1 MDPSLL
7 HSIGGAFHTYLHD
20 FSNGA
25 GLALHSAH
33 NALFIILNPMRMLYL
48 FAGVCMGLA
57 LGILPGI
64 GGIAGTALLL
74 PFTYDLDP
82 PTAFAL
88 LLGLGATTTTADPIA
103 AILFGAPGHA
113 ASAATTLDG
122 YPMTRR
128 GEAGRALGASYMA
141 ALIGGLFGALLMAIA
156 LPVMRPIILYIGSP
170 ELLAIAV
177 FGISMVAVLSGN
189 APLRGLTFACF
200 GMMLRMIGT
209 DPQSGTL
216 RWTMG
221 TLYLWDGLPLVPLT
235 LGIFALPELCDL
247 AIGRMAVVQAGQTLD
262 TKTGMLLGIKDCID
276 NWFLIL
282 RCSWIGSAMGAIPGI
297 GASVIDWI
305 SYGHAL
311 KTEKDAA
318 KTFGTG
324 DVRGVIAAESATNA
338 REGGALVPTVAF
350 GVPASA
356 GMAILLGAFLI
367 HGLVPGPDMLTK
379 HLDLTYSM
387 VWSIAIANILGS
399 GLCFAFSGQLAKIA
413 TLRYTLFMPA
423 VLSLV
428 YIGAFEATRNWGDLF
443 SLLFFGVLGWAMKHF
458 RWPRPPFVLGFIL
471 GEPIERYM
479 FISIERY
486 GVGWMIK
493 PFVLVMF
500 ALAAFSLLGPL
511 IQDIRAHGGP
521 RKMLSQWG
529 HPVFSTDN
537 LFPAAL
543 LILFIVMLSQSF
555 DWAFAA
561 RIVPTIV
568 GIGAILFCGLGLAND
583 ILGVHARAAA
593 AEAAA
598 AGGGESKGPHRIHM
612 DIVSKTSHLPG
623 IVVLIRGFAFFGW
636 MISFM
641 AVMAVIGLI
650 PTVPI
655 FIVLFMR
662 TEALEYMAR
671 AIAVC
676 FSFCLRMLGLG
687 AVARRLDEQSIGP
700 LIRAQARKRAMSP
713 EPWRIVIPMAAVV
726 VLLIYVVFDQL
737 LAIPWPPTLLGTFFP
752 VLKAIPSV

>member
-1 MDPSLL
+1 METDML
-7 HSIGGAFHTYLHD
+7 HSAAHALLNFFQL
-20 FSNGA
+20 FAEGA
-25 GLALHSAH
+25 GLASHSAAK
-33 NALFIILNPMRMLYL
+33 ALLIILDPVRMLYL
-48 FAGVCMGLA
+48 FGGVCMGLS

-64 GGIAGTALLL
+64 GGVAGTALLL
-74 PFTYDLDP
+74 PFTYNLDP

-141 ALIGGLFGALLMAIA
+141 ALIGGLFGAALMAVA

-170 ELLAIAV
+170 ELLGVAV

-189 APLRGLTFACF
+189 APLRGLTAACF
-200 GMMLRMIGT
+200 GMMLAMIGT

-216 RWTMG
+216 RWTMDS
-221 TLYLWDGLPLVPLT
+221 LYLWDGLPLVPLT
-235 LGIFALPELCDL
+235 LGVFALPELCDL
-247 AIGRMAVVQAGQTLD
+247 AIGRMAVVQPGQTID
-262 TKTGMLLGIKDCID
+262 TKTGMLLGIQDCLQ

-311 KTEKDAA
+311 RTEKGAA

-350 GVPASA
+350 GVPSSA

-367 HGLVPGPDMLTK
+367 QGLVPGPEMLTK
-379 HLDLTYSM
+379 HLDITYSM

-399 GLCFAFSGQLAKIA
+399 GLCFAFSGQLAKVA
-413 TLRYTLFMPA
+413 TLRYTLFMPV

-428 YIGAFEATRNWGDLF
+428 YIGAFELSRNWGDLF
-443 SLLFFGVLGWAMKHF
+443 SLMFFGVLGWAMKHF
-458 RWPRPPFVLGFIL
+458 RWPRPPLVLGFIL
-471 GEPIERYM
+471 GNVIERYM

-486 GVGWMIK
+486 GISWMLR
-493 PFVLVMF
+493 PVVVVMF
-500 ALAAFSLLGPL
+500 IMAGLSLLRPL
-511 IQDIRAHGGP
+511 LQDIRVHGGLK
-521 RKMLSQWG
+521 RMVLQWG
-529 HPVFSTDN
+529 HPLLAIDN

-543 LILFIVMLSQSF
+543 LCLFTVMLSQSL

-561 RIVPTIV
+561 RIIPTIV
-568 GIGAILFCGLGLAND
+568 GTGAILFCSLSLINDVFGLHERDSA
-583 ILGVHARAAA
+583 VAARAG
-593 AEAAA
+593 AED
-598 AGGGESKGPHRIHM
+598 KGQQKIHM
-612 DIVSKTSHLPG
+612 DIASKTAHLPG
-623 IVVLIRGFAFFGW
+623 PIVLQRGFQFFGW
-636 MISFM
+636 MAGFM

-655 FIVLFMR
+655 FVISYMR
-662 TEALEYMAR
+662 FEGR
-671 AIAVC
+671 
-676 FSFCLRMLGLG
+676 
-687 AVARRLDEQSIGP
+687 
-700 LIRAQARKRAMSP
+700 
-713 EPWRIVIPMAAVV
+713 EPWKIAIPMAAAVV
-726 VLLIYVVFDQL
+726 TLIYVVFDQF
-737 LAIPWPPTLLGTFFP
+737 LAIPWPPTLAGTLFP
-752 VLKAIPSV
+752 AIKFIPSV

>member
-1 MDPSLL
+1 MDPSVL

-20 FSNGA
+20 FSDGA
-25 GLALHSAH
+25 GVALHSAH
-33 NALFIILNPMRMLYL
+33 TALFIILNPTRMLYL

-156 LPVMRPIILYIGSP
+156 LPIMRPIILYIGSP
-170 ELLAIAV
+170 ELLSIAV

-262 TKTGMLLGIKDCID
+262 TKTGMLLGIKDCRD

-413 TLRYTLFMPA
+413 TLRYTLFMPC

-428 YIGAFEATRNWGDLF
+428 FIGAFEATRNWGDLF
-443 SLLFFGVLGWAMKHF
+443 SLMFFGVLGWAMKHF

-471 GEPIERYM
+471 GEPIERYL

-486 GVGWMIK
+486 GVSWMIK

-500 ALAAFSLLGPL
+500 GLAAFSLLGPL
-511 IQDIRAHGGP
+511 IADIRGHGGP
-521 RKMLSQWG
+521 RKMLSKWG

-543 LILFIVMLSQSF
+543 LILFIVMLSLSF

-583 ILGVHARAAA
+583 ILGVHARNA
-593 AEAAA
+593 AAA
-598 AGGGESKGPHRIHM
+598 AGGAGSESTGPKRIHM

-623 IVVLIRGFAFFGW
+623 ATVVGRGFQFFGW
-636 MISFM
+636 MAGIM
-641 AVMAVIGLI
+641 LLMWIIGLI
-650 PTVPI
+650 PAVPI
-655 FIVLFMR
+655 FIISYMR
-662 TEALEYMAR
+662 LEGR
-671 AIAVC
+671 
-676 FSFCLRMLGLG
+676 
-687 AVARRLDEQSIGP
+687 E
-700 LIRAQARKRAMSP
+700 K
-713 EPWRIVIPMAAVV
+713 WKIVIPMAVCVV
-726 VLLIYVVFDQL
+726 ALIYIVFDQL
-737 LAIPWPPTLLGTFFP
+737 LAIPWPPTLLGTLFP
-752 VLKAIPSV
+752 VLKVIPSV

>member
-1 MDPSLL
+1 MEPDIL
-7 HSIGGAFHTYLHD
+7 HSAAHALSSYFDSFKDGGA
-20 FSNGA
+20 
-25 GLALHSAH
+25 LALHSAH
-33 NALFIILNPMRMLYL
+33 NALYIILNPVRLLYL

-64 GGIAGTALLL
+64 GGVAGTALLL
-74 PFTYDLDP
+74 PFTYALDA

-88 LLGLGATTTTADPIA
+88 LLGLGATTTTADPIS

-141 ALIGGLFGALLMAIA
+141 ALIGGLFGAALMAIA
-156 LPVMRPIILYIGSP
+156 LPIMRPIILYIGSP
-170 ELLAIAV
+170 ELLGIAV

-247 AIGRMAVVQAGQTLD
+247 AIGRSAVVQEGERTLD
-262 TKTGMLLGIKDCID
+262 TKSGMIAGIKDCLEH
-276 NWFLIL
+276 WFLIL

-311 KTEKDAA
+311 RTEKGAA
-318 KTFGTG
+318 QTFGRG

-367 HGLVPGPDMLTK
+367 HGLVPGPEMLTK

-399 GLCFAFSGQLAKIA
+399 GLCFAFSGQLAKVA
-413 TLRYTLFMPA
+413 TLRYTLYMPG
-423 VLSLV
+423 VLSLI
-428 YIGAFEATRNWGDLF
+428 YIGAFEATRNWGDVF
-443 SLLFFGVLGWAMKHF
+443 SLIFFGMLGWAMKHF
-458 RWPRPPFVLGFIL
+458 KWPRPPFVLGFIL
-471 GEPIERYM
+471 GEVIERYM

-486 GVGWMIK
+486 GVSWMLK
-493 PFVLVMF
+493 PFVVLMF
-500 ALAAFSLLGPL
+500 AMAALSLIRPL
-511 IQDIRAHGGP
+511 LQDVRTHGGL
-521 RKMLSQWG
+521 RMMVSQWG
-529 HPVFSTDN
+529 HPQFSLNN

-543 LILFIVMLSQSF
+543 LLLFIAMLSQSF
-555 DWAFAA
+555 DWSFAA
-561 RIVPTIV
+561 RIIPTIV
-568 GIGAILFCGLGLAND
+568 GIGAILFCSLSLTND
-583 ILGVHARAAA
+583 IFGLHERNGGTGI
-593 AEAAA
+593 
-598 AGGGESKGPHRIHM
+598 AGKSEKIHM
-612 DIVSKTSHLPG
+612 DIASKTAHLPSK
-623 IVVLIRGFAFFGW
+623 IILTRGFAFFGW
-636 MISFM
+636 MIAFAACM
-641 AVMAVIGLI
+641 ALIGLI

-655 FIVLFMR
+655 FIAAFMR
-662 TEALEYMAR
+662 LE
-671 AIAVC
+671 
-676 FSFCLRMLGLG
+676 GG
-687 AVARRLDEQSIGP
+687 
-700 LIRAQARKRAMSP
+700 
-713 EPWRIVIPMAAVV
+713 EPWRIVVPMAAAVV
-726 VLLIYVVFDQL
+726 VLIYVVFDQL
-737 LAIPWPPTLLGTFFP
+737 LAIPWPPTLAGTLFP
-752 VLKAIPSV
+752 TLKFVPSV

>member
-1 MDPSLL
+1 MDTSLL
-7 HSIGGAFHTYLHD
+7 HSVGVGFHTYLHD
-20 FSNGA
+20 FTDGA
-25 GLALHSAH
+25 ALALHSAH
-33 NALFIILNPMRMLYL
+33 NAFYIILNPMRMLYL
-48 FAGVCMGLA
+48 FAGVCMGLS

-141 ALIGGLFGALLMAIA
+141 ALIGGLFGAALMAIA
-156 LPVMRPIILYIGSP
+156 LPIMRPIILYIGSP
-170 ELLAIAV
+170 ELLSIAV

-247 AIGRMAVVQAGQTLD
+247 AIGRMAIVQQGQTLD
-262 TKTGMLLGIKDCID
+262 TKTGMLLGVKDCLQH
-276 NWFLIL
+276 WFLIL

-311 KTEKDAA
+311 KTEKNASE
-318 KTFGTG
+318 TFGTG

-443 SLLFFGVLGWAMKHF
+443 SLMFFGVLGWAMKHF

-486 GVGWMIK
+486 GVDWMIK
-493 PFVLVMF
+493 PFVLIMF
-500 ALAAFSLLGPL
+500 SLAAISLLGPL
-511 IQDIRAHGGP
+511 IGDIRSHGGLK
-521 RKMLSQWG
+521 KMFSQWG
-529 HPVFSTDN
+529 HPLFATGN

-543 LILFIVMLSQSF
+543 LILFIVMLSQSL
-555 DWAFAA
+555 DWPFAA

-568 GIGAILFCGLGLAND
+568 GVGAILFCSLSLAND
-583 ILGVHARAAA
+583 VFGVHEPGGAATA
-593 AEAAA
+593 AS
-598 AGGGESKGPHRIHM
+598 AGKRPKKIHM

-623 IVVLIRGFAFFGW
+623 LTILSRGATFFGW
-636 MISFM
+636 MAGFM
-641 AVMAVIGLI
+641 LLMWLIGLI
-650 PTVPI
+650 PAVPI
-655 FIVLFMR
+655 FILSYMR
-662 TEALEYMAR
+662 FEGRE
-671 AIAVC
+671 
-676 FSFCLRMLGLG
+676 SW
-687 AVARRLDEQSIGP
+687 
-700 LIRAQARKRAMSP
+700 K
-713 EPWRIVIPMAAVV
+713 IVIPMASTL

-737 LAIPWPPTLLGTFFP
+737 LAIPWPPTLLGTLFP
-752 VLKAIPSV
+752 ILHAIPSV